1 MGDLKTPDEVRLKN
15 TSEKFSSPSMNALNL
30 PSTNNFKRD
39 SSGSTEVNYAIGN
52 KPLSAKYKKGRN
64 SYNFFSL
71 DEEQDKIMVLQC
83 YSPEFEANRKISIR
97 TGAEVIEDH
106 DDEADE
112 GDDDDDYDDEDNQN
126 STNSNSSDP
135 KGIKELVTLYLRK
148 YVRT

>member
-30 PSTNNFKRD
+30 PSTTNFKRD

-52 KPLSAKYKKGRN
+52 KPLSAKYKKGCN
-64 SYNFFSL
+64 LYNFFSL

-106 DDEADE
+106 DDDADE
-112 GDDDDDYDDEDNQN
+112 GDEDDYEDDDDQN

-135 KGIKELVTLYLRK
+135 KGIKELVTM
-148 YVRT
+148 